1 MSNRHRPLKTIEIS
15 YVMGCLCLG
24 LVASKYLILN
34 TLAEVLVAV
43 ILICITAIKTK
54 HLGTSAIAIA
64 ALIVGLQRGSYLLNQ
79 LEYYRNNQKR
89 LITLIGRS
97 ENNSVYTDHSQI
109 SFDIKNL
116 RDSSSLSKNIPGRI
130 SIKGFGVPMV
140 YRGDTVEVSGKLGK
154 GFGSKQASM
163 TFSSIKIIKSSSSI
177 VDKSRSRFEAGLIST
192 LPEPLASF
200 GMGLLIGQRSTLPK
214 NINDQLTVVGLS
226 HIVAVSGYNLT
237 IIIDVSRRLFRKRSK
252 YQATIMSLLL
262 ILLFLMFAGVSAS
275 VVRAAA
281 IGVLSLWAWYYGR
294 VFKPLC
300 IILLAAAFTSYN
312 NPIYI
317 WSDLGWYLSFLAFFG
332 ILIVAPLVTARIYK
346 DSKPKLVSLILIDTL
361 SAQLMTAPI
370 IMFSFGRF
378 SFIALIANL
387 LTVPLVPLA
396 MLLCLISGVVGVI
409 AAPIS
414 GWIAL
419 PCRWLL
425 TYMLDIVS
433 ALSRLPNASV
443 QQYVNVTQMVLLY
456 GIIFGIVIILW
467 HKQTRSSGIITGI
480 NHLVAGEI

>member
-1 MSNRHRPLKTIEIS
+1 
-15 YVMGCLCLG
+15 
-24 LVASKYLILN
+24 
-34 TLAEVLVAV
+34 
-43 ILICITAIKTK
+43 
-54 HLGTSAIAIA
+54 
-64 ALIVGLQRGSYLLNQ
+64 
-79 LEYYRNNQKR
+79 
-89 LITLIGRS
+89 
-97 ENNSVYTDHSQI
+97 
-109 SFDIKNL
+109 
-116 RDSSSLSKNIPGRI
+116 
-130 SIKGFGVPMV
+130 
-140 YRGDTVEVSGKLGK
+140 
-154 GFGSKQASM
+154 
-163 TFSSIKIIKSSSSI
+163 
-177 VDKSRSRFEAGLIST
+177 
-192 LPEPLASF
+192 
-200 GMGLLIGQRSTLPK
+200 
-214 NINDQLTVVGLS
+214 
-226 HIVAVSGYNLT
+226 
-237 IIIDVSRRLFRKRSK
+237 
-252 YQATIMSLLL
+252 MSLLL